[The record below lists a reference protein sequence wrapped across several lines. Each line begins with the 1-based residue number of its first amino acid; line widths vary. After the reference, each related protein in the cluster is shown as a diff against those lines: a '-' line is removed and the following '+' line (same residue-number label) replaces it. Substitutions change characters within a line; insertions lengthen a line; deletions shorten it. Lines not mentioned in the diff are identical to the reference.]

1 MGKYL
6 KSVIDLLSNA
16 GYTPEDIA
24 CILGVSIQ
32 TINTYLTKENN
43 CINRPN
49 G

>member
-1 MGKYL
+1 MEKYL
-6 KSVIDLLSNA
+6 KTVIGLLSNA

-32 TINTYLTKENN
+32 TIHTYLTKENN
-43 CINRPN
+43 CIKRPN